1 MIAFVLLRV
10 FLILLLVAANAF
22 FAAAEFSLV
31 SVRDTRIQ
39 QLIEAGRIGAR
50 IVQRLHQRL
59 DEVVNGVQLGITM
72 VSLTL
77 GWIGEPMVARLVE
90 TARFVHQVPH
100 AAVYAHAIAIAVA
113 FSLITYLHVLLGEL
127 VPKTLALQRAE
138 QIALAVAAPMEAFL
152 TVTRP
157 FLFFMRKSGGLVLRL
172 FGAQPTRRG
181 AVHSPDELKLIV
193 TASRQFGQIPEFQEE
208 MIHNAI
214 ELDSIRVSAVMVA
227 RPDIFSLPSDLGL
240 DDALIR
246 VVEGQHSRIP
256 VYDPQRGPEHIVGV
270 LYYKDLMRWMRLK
283 LSPLGQS
290 TATRISRMQISQIMH
305 DVLVVPE
312 TKVLAE
318 LLAEFK
324 ERRRHLAVVVDE
336 FGSTAGVI
344 TVEDILEQLVGNIED
359 EFDVSPPEPALED
372 ESVLLLEGSVNIRD
386 LEAQYGLTLPRDA
399 GFETLA
405 GFILA
410 RLQRI
415 PNLGESFEFEGRR
428 YKVEEMEGH
437 RIAKVRIEKTENV
450 EAKAKAE
457 SAKQAGD

>member
-22 FAAAEFSLV
+22 FAAAEFALV

-39 QLIEAGRIGAR
+39 QLIESGRIGAR
-50 IVQRLHQRL
+50 IVQRLHQHL

-90 TARFVHQVPH
+90 SFRFVHQVPH
-100 AAVYAHAIAIAVA
+100 AAVYAHGIAITIA

-152 TVTRP
+152 TLTRP
-157 FLFFMRKSGGLVLRL
+157 FLFFMRKSGGLVLRI

-208 MIHNAI
+208 MIHHAI
-214 ELDSIRVSAVMVA
+214 ELDSITARAVMVA
-227 RPDIFSLPSDLGL
+227 RPDIFSLPSDLAL
-240 DDALIR
+240 DEALAR

-256 VYDPQRGPEHIVGV
+256 IYDPQRGPEHIVGV
-270 LYYKDLMRWMRLK
+270 LYYKDLMRWMRLR
-283 LSPLGQS
+283 LSNLGQS
-290 TATRISRMQISQIMH
+290 TAIRITRMQISQIMH

-359 EFDVSPPEPALED
+359 EFDVSPPEPELQD
-372 ESVLLLEGSVNIRD
+372 ESVLVLEGSVNIRD
-386 LEAQYGLTLPRDA
+386 LEAEYGLILPRDA

-405 GFILA
+405 GFVLA

-415 PNLGESFEFEGRR
+415 PAAGEAFDYEGHR
-428 YKVEEMEGH
+428 YTIEEMEAH
-437 RIAKVRIEKTENV
+437 RIAKVRIEKT
-450 EAKAKAE
+450 AE
-457 SAKQAGD
+457 VKNEVQAAKQAGD